1 MGMVYYYQS
10 QLGYFIV
17 RQVGKNGHN
26 GITVEIQYVFS
37 GNWRK
42 DRESSV
48 VILIILTREDKQTK

>member
-26 GITVEIQYVFS
+26 GIIVEIQYVFLGTGEKIGS
-37 GNWRK
+37 RHINYI
-42 DRESSV
+42 DEREG
-48 VILIILTREDKQTK
+48 KQTK